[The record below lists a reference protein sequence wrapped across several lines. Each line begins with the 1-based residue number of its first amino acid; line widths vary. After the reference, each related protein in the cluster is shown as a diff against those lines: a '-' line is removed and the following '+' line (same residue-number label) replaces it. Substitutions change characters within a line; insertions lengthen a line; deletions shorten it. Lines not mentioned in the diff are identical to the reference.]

1 MISAPSIFGRLPA
14 LGDCLRRNASPQQVE
29 AWRTWFDTAA
39 AVWSGKKSPVS
50 RQAGQCSDGRPTFLV
65 LSARELGFPGDGDGD
80 GDVVDVVM
88 PSRDRVGQRYPLVIW
103 QSASGYWAE
112 QLLESPATW
121 LSSLVRVMC
130 EHIHLR
136 GSKTSL
142 LWCMPFGR
150 GIAPHWRSRHGIRF
164 TQRIGSSY
172 SGTLLNP
179 RLTRPLVRQDWPLPR
194 LQPGSVGCL
203 WEVDRTSAS
212 QIASVGDLMCLMA
225 EL

>member
-1 MISAPSIFGRLPA
+1 MISAPSIFGKLPA

-136 GSKTSL
+136 GKQNFAAVVHA
-142 LWCMPFGR
+142 LWAWHCAPLAQPPWNPFHAKNRFQLFGH
-150 GIAPHWRSRHGIRF
+150 AP
-164 TQRIGSSY
+164 QSSTHTAP
-172 SGTLLNP
+172 SPP
-179 RLTRPLVRQDWPLPR
+179 RLA
-194 LQPGSVGCL
+194 
-203 WEVDRTSAS
+203 SAS
-212 QIASVGDLMCLMA
+212 VTTG
-225 EL
+225 